1 MFGSGLL
8 CSSGSSRRTPLSARP
23 RARRHV
29 HDGRR
34 LLPDG
39 LSGAWRA
46 VGGACCSERRG
57 SRVAASGTAE
67 RGATGRCWGAV
78 RVLRAARSSCVP
90 IAPFQPDVGRDRLV
104 GPGRA
109 PVNGCDNSATAACS
123 PALAT
128 VPPPHRRSAGRG
140 ERRRRES
147 RCEPLPAI
155 PSSLPSAESD
165 APTRPLARPTA
176 ETGILPLAILRLGSY
191 NTTISTSQ
199 I

>member
-8 CSSGSSRRTPLSARP
+8 CSSGSSCRTPLSARP

-90 IAPFQPDVGRDRLV
+90 MRRFSLTSAGIASSDLAGPQP
-104 GPGRA
+104 
-109 PVNGCDNSATAACS
+109 TAATILQPPLVRPPSLRSRRLTAAVLVVVNAAVASHVVNHCRPS
-123 PALAT
+123 PPAC
-128 VPPPHRRSAGRG
+128 PPPS
-140 ERRRRES
+140 
-147 RCEPLPAI
+147 
-155 PSSLPSAESD
+155 
-165 APTRPLARPTA
+165 PTPPPGHWPDQQLKP
-176 ETGILPLAILRLGSY
+176 EFYL
-191 NTTISTSQ
+191 
-199 I
+199 